1 MKLPRAAEAV
11 VPRAKV
17 ENYVLNPGHPVG
29 GSKAEFFHHFGFR
42 REDWSAL
49 ADALKKHALD
59 HPVARRSED
68 EDGTTYL
75 VEGPLATP
83 SGRVLR
89 IRSVWRV
96 DTGELAPRFITAYP
110 LEA

>member
-17 ENYVLNPGHPVG
+17 EQYLLNPGHPVG
-29 GSKAEFFHHFGFR
+29 GSKADFFHHFGFR

-49 ADALKKHALD
+49 ADALKQHAFD
-59 HPVARRSED
+59 HTVASRSED
-68 EDGTTYL
+68 EDGATYL
-75 VEGPLATP
+75 VEGPLSTP
-83 SGRVLR
+83 SGRAPQ

-96 DTGELAPRFITAYP
+96 DAGELAPRFITAYP
-110 LEA
+110 LGT